1 MILYK
6 LVSRENKL
14 TGTQM
19 TTAHAVTTGTLDLE
33 ALAAHMAD
41 HNTPFSKGTIYGV
54 LKDMVACV
62 RELCLEGKIV
72 QIPDLASFSV
82 KIVTRAAD
90 TAEVQRQGSYNLSEH
105 LEGFALSARAL
116 GSFRKSE
123 LNDVEVRR
131 LGEYIDPTTAD
142 SSSSSSS
149 TSGE

>member
-14 TGTQM
+14 TGTNM
-19 TTAHAVTTGTLDLE
+19 TTARAVSTGTLDLE
-33 ALAAHMAD
+33 DLAAHMAG

-54 LKDMVACV
+54 LKDMVACI
-62 RELCLEGKIV
+62 RELCLEGKTV

-90 TAEVQRQGSYNLSEH
+90 TDEVQRLGAYNLSEY
-105 LEGFALSARAL
+105 LEGYALAARAL

-123 LNDVEVRR
+123 LDDVTVQR
-131 LGEYIDPTTAD
+131 LGEYIDPTTA
-142 SSSSSSS
+142 SAS
-149 TSGE
+149 E

>member
-14 TGTQM
+14 TGTNM
-19 TTAHAVTTGTLDLE
+19 TTARAVSTGTLDLE
-33 ALAAHMAD
+33 DLAAHMAG

-54 LKDMVACV
+54 LKDMVACI
-62 RELCLEGKIV
+62 RELCLEGKTV

-90 TAEVQRQGSYNLSEH
+90 TDEVQRLGTYNLSEY
-105 LEGFALSARAL
+105 LEGYALAARAL

-123 LNDVEVRR
+123 LDDVTVQR
-131 LGEYIDPTTAD
+131 LGEYIDPTTASA
-142 SSSSSSS
+142 SSSSSAS
-149 TSGE
+149 E